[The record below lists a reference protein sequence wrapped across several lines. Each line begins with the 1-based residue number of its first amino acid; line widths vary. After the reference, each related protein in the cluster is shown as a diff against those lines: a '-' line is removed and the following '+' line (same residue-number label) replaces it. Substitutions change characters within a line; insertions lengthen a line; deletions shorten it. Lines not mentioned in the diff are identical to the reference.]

1 MSPEFAAAVD
11 PIFLKVLRAWE
22 RIQLHADLD
31 PTSLHSQLLVGIREA
46 DDRLRSGS
54 QQDAWDLAR
63 YALCAWIDDLM
74 INRAWSGQRWWE
86 NNKLEFQLF
95 STNDAGTLFFQK
107 AKQAQKITNRD
118 AIEVFYIA
126 VVLGF
131 KGLYA
136 VSESH
141 FLSQNYDLPPTREEW
156 ARRAASMLNTR
167 PTRPALGGTAQPAS
181 GAPPL
186 DGRLTLVGALL
197 CLLMLLILS
206 VAVGWWGLYA
216 RSATL

>member
-1 MSPEFAAAVD
+1 MSPEFALAVD

-22 RIQLHADLD
+22 RIQMHTDVSH
-31 PTSLHSQLLVGIREA
+31 TELHSQLLVGLREA
-46 DDRLRSGS
+46 DDQLRIG
-54 QQDAWDLAR
+54 QFQEAWDLAE

-74 INRAWSGQRWWE
+74 INRPWSGQHWWE

-95 STNDAGTLFFQK
+95 KTNEAGTLFFQK

-136 VSESH
+136 VAD
-141 FLSQNYDLPPTREEW
+141 SQFIAQNFDLPTTREEW
-156 ARRAASMLNTR
+156 ARRASAMLNIR
-167 PTRPALGGTAQPAS
+167 PTRPALTGTAQPAA
-181 GAPPL
+181 GATPL
-186 DGRLTLVGALL
+186 DGRLTLVGSLL
-197 CLLMLLILS
+197 FLVMMLILAS
-206 VAVGWWGLYA
+206 AVGWWGLVI
-216 RSATL
+216 RSTT

>member
-31 PTSLHSQLLVGIREA
+31 PTALHSQLLVAIREA
-46 DDRLRSGS
+46 DDRLHAGHQR
-54 QQDAWDLAR
+54 DAWDLAR

-74 INRAWSGQRWWE
+74 INRAWSGQHWWE
-86 NNKLEFQLF
+86 NNKLEFQIF

-136 VSESH
+136 VAESQ
-141 FLSQNYDLPPTREEW
+141 FLSQNFDLPPTREEW

-167 PTRPALGGTAQPAS
+167 PTRPALSGTAQPAA

-186 DGRLTLVGALL
+186 DGKLTLVGSLM
-197 CLLMLLILS
+197 CLLMLMILA
-206 VAVGWWGLYA
+206 VAVGWWGLYV
-216 RSATL
+216 RSTN